1 MMKARRWKTGVAT
14 VQNYLRTMRQLNGR
28 RLLTENRL
36 PAGALAANLGLQV
49 AGFAAGTAI
58 VGAVFAQAD
67 LIKTLAQHAVLV
79 AGAGPF

>member
-1 MMKARRWKTGVAT
+1 MT
-14 VQNYLRTMRQLNGR
+14 V
-28 RLLTENRL
+28 EL
-36 PAGALAANLGLQV
+36 PAGALAANLGLQI

-67 LIKTLAQHAVLV
+67 LIKALAQHAVFV